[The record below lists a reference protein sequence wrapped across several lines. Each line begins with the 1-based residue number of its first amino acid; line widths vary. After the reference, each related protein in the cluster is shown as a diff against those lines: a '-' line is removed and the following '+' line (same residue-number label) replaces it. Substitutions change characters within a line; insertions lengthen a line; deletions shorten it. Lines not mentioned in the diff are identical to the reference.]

1 MTSDDIKNDQCYSS
15 LLPLCEHNHKSQQR
29 VDTLVLW
36 VMPRTGV
43 LLARL
48 AMGSVSFS
56 GNPFGVWGQNPAC
69 ILTVV
74 QGWGSSLSV
83 R

>member
-1 MTSDDIKNDQCYSS
+1 MTSDDLKNDQCYCYCSPF
-15 LLPLCEHNHKSQQR
+15 PLCEHNHKSQQR
-29 VDTLVLW
+29 MDALVLW
-36 VMPRTGV
+36 VMLGTGV

-69 ILTVV
+69 ILAVV
-74 QGWGSSLSV
+74 
-83 R
+83 